1 MEQQRRQ
8 EQRRQLKALD
18 VCQRVRQRGRQRVLP
33 QELATRVLP
42 QERATRVA
50 TMVRELVGRLP
61 CREKTWLKTLPCD
74 YCPGSRYR
82 VRRRIRERTFQL
94 LGRQQDSFRMVWRT
108 SKIPACGQTKPQSVK
123 TGGAPNWPV
132 EFSENLSVTNSRS
145 VYCNAFHAE
154 GTWVNAQQA
163 DSSQA
168 DSQPN
173 PEHW

>member
-61 CREKTWLKTLPCD
+61 CREKTWLKTLPCN
-74 YCPGSRYR
+74 YCPGSRDR
-82 VRRRIRERTFQL
+82 VEET
-94 LGRQQDSFRMVWRT
+94 
-108 SKIPACGQTKPQSVK
+108 
-123 TGGAPNWPV
+123 
-132 EFSENLSVTNSRS
+132 
-145 VYCNAFHAE
+145 H
-154 GTWVNAQQA
+154 
-163 DSSQA
+163 
-168 DSQPN
+168 
-173 PEHW
+173 